1 MKGEPAMRS
10 VLAFLI
16 TATSV
21 ACAPLSANAQCPD
34 SNHPGVTV
42 QIHDYVHLNPQ
53 SLAKARDV
61 VTRAYRSVGVG
72 VEWLG
77 IVQQDVGGKSSA
89 PGREGSH
96 VPVAQLTIN
105 ILTPA
110 MAERGGVPANVLGF
124 VAVPTEGGMGR
135 IGYVVYDRV
144 PEIAAVTQT
153 NESEILGAIVAHDIR
168 RLILGN
174 DSKSDDGVASDR
186 DGRKHERVDP
196 LTLSFSPSEAAQLRA
211 TLASDAATFPGAT
224 VGTSGTDPQHQCVT
238 GGDGIRR

>member
-1 MKGEPAMRS
+1 MRS
-10 VLAFLI
+10 VLALL
-16 TATSV
+16 V
-21 ACAPLSANAQCPD
+21 AAVSIECAQLSANSQCSD
-34 SNHPGVTV
+34 SPPAVTV
-42 QIHDYVHLNPQ
+42 QIHDYVHLKGE
-53 SLAKARDV
+53 SMSMARGI
-61 VTRAYRSVGVG
+61 VTRAYKNVGIG
-72 VEWLG
+72 IEWLG
-77 IVQQDVGGKSSA
+77 IMQLDAGARRA
-89 PGREGSH
+89 PGQDATH
-96 VPVAQLTIN
+96 VPIAQLTIN
-105 ILTPA
+105 ILTPS
-110 MAERGGVPANVLGF
+110 MAARGGVPSTVLGF

-174 DSKSDDGVASDR
+174 DSQSNSDGATSDR

-196 LTLSFSPSEAAQLRA
+196 LALSFSATDAARLRA

-238 GGDGIRR
+238 GGDGIRQ